1 MDEKEKIVE
10 LEAYIKKLKMDLEGM
25 NSANL
30 QLEKENEEL
39 QGRIKFLE
47 GQIDAYQYCTDCMS
61 QFVEGGIQK

>member
-47 GQIDAYQYCTDCMS
+47 GQIDAYQYCMNCRR
-61 QFVEGGIQK
+61 